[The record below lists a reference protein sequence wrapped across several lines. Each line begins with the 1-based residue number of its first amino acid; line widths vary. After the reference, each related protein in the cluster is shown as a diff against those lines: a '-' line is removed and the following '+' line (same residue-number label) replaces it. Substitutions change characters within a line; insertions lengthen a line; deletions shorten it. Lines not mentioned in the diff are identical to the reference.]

1 MRRARG
7 PGIAL
12 AVAIAVV
19 LGGCEPVQSVPV
31 WTTLPEFVLIDQDSQ
46 PYGTDQ
52 LRGRPWIADFIF
64 THCPGRCPMLTREM
78 ARIQTDLRGKGWDDV
93 QLVSISVDPENDT
106 PEVLAAY
113 ASKHGAQKGNWRFL
127 TGQRDQI
134 WSLGVDGFKLPIAD
148 TEDGFDGPILHS
160 NKFVLADRQGRIR
173 GYYDALEKPARAK
186 LLRDLEIVRAEPIVD
201 TP

>member
-78 ARIQTDLRGKGWDDV
+78 ARIQTDLRC
-93 QLVSISVDPENDT
+93 
-106 PEVLAAY
+106 
-113 ASKHGAQKGNWRFL
+113 
-127 TGQRDQI
+127 
-134 WSLGVDGFKLPIAD
+134 
-148 TEDGFDGPILHS
+148 
-160 NKFVLADRQGRIR
+160 
-173 GYYDALEKPARAK
+173 
-186 LLRDLEIVRAEPIVD
+186 
-201 TP
+201 